1 MSNQLYSVIIG
12 SGSYLPT
19 QKITNDDFLTHTFF
33 DSEGKKLTKSNEEI
47 VQKFSDITG
56 IVERR
61 YVTDNLVASDIGYF
75 AAKEALTT
83 AKIDSETLDYIIVA
97 HNFGDVKAS
106 NRKSDLVP
114 SIASR
119 VKALLGINNS
129 NTVCYDLP
137 FGCAGWLQGIIQG
150 DLYIKAGYAKR
161 ILVIGAETL
170 SRISDPHDRD
180 SMIYADGAGAAILEA
195 QNSENPIGILS
206 HSTITE
212 AGDHTYV
219 LKMGRSYNPDLQS
232 EDLFLKM
239 RGRVLYELALKSVPR
254 VMRSSLDKAGVS
266 ILDVDKVLIHQA
278 NKKMDEAIIKRL
290 YADYGVT
297 SMPTDIM
304 PMTISWLGNSSVA
317 TIPTLYDLIQKGK
330 ISQHALKPGNVI
342 LFAAMGA
349 GVNINSVVYRLPEA

>member
-1 MSNQLYSVIIG
+1 MSNLLYSVIIG

-19 QKITNDDFLTHTFF
+19 QKIANEDFLTRTFF
-33 DSEGKKLTKSNEEI
+33 DANGKKLTKSNKEI
-47 VQKFSDITG
+47 VQKFSEITG

-61 YVTDNLVASDIGYF
+61 YVTDDLVASDIGYL
-75 AAKEALTT
+75 AAKEALTS
-83 AKIDSETLDYIIVA
+83 AKIDGETLDYIIVA
-97 HNFGDVKAS
+97 HNFGDVKAG

-114 SIASR
+114 SLASR

-137 FGCAGWLQGIIQG
+137 FGCAGWLQGVIQAEF
-150 DLYIKAGYAKR
+150 YIKAGAAKR

-180 SMIYADGAGAAILEA
+180 SMIYSDGAGAVLLEA
-195 QNSENPIGILS
+195 RSSDKPIGILS

-212 AGDHTYV
+212 AGDYTYV
-219 LKMGRSYNPDLQS
+219 LKMDRSYNPDFQS
-232 EDLFLKM
+232 NELFLKM
-239 RGRVLYELALKSVPR
+239 RGRLLYELALKSVPR
-254 VMRSSLDKAGVS
+254 VMRRSLDKAGIT
-266 ILDVDKVLIHQA
+266 ILDVDKILIHQA

-290 YADYGVT
+290 YEDYGVT
-297 SMPTDIM
+297 NMPCSIM

-317 TIPTLYDLIQKGK
+317 TIPTMYDLIQKGK
-330 ISQHALKPGNVI
+330 FSPHELKPGNII

-349 GVNINSVVYRLPEA
+349 GVNINAVVYRVPEA